1 MTKCARYLMGTGRA
15 SQGHPAAPD
24 SRRRNCLRHKGL
36 HLFGNG
42 VLLRNCGRWGRSCRL
57 LIDDLYRPPVLI
69 VAIEFRVIEAPFCSL
84 LIALVTAITVRLVG
98 VCRCRKNDG
107 EDP

>member
-1 MTKCARYLMGTGRA
+1 MGSFSATVVVGA
-15 SQGHPAAPD
+15 
-24 SRRRNCLRHKGL
+24 GL
-36 HLFGNG
+36 AGF
-42 VLLRNCGRWGRSCRL
+42 
-57 LIDDLYRPPVLI
+57 LIDDLYRTPVLI

>member
-1 MTKCARYLMGTGRA
+1 M
-15 SQGHPAAPD
+15 S
-24 SRRRNCLRHKGL
+24 NCLRHKGL
-36 HLFGNG
+36 RLFGNG

-57 LIDDLYRPPVLI
+57 LIDDLDRPPILI

-84 LIALVTAITVRLVG
+84 FIALVTAITVRLAG
-98 VCRCRKNDG
+98 VCRCGKNDG